1 MARQAP
7 KTQVLVDEPVKVVA
21 LRLKASQHRQLRIK
35 AASEDKSVQEVLRAL
50 VDDYISR

>member
-1 MARQAP
+1 MARQMR
-7 KTQVLVDEPVKVVA
+7 KTEEPVSESIKVVA

-50 VDDYISR
+50 VDDYISH